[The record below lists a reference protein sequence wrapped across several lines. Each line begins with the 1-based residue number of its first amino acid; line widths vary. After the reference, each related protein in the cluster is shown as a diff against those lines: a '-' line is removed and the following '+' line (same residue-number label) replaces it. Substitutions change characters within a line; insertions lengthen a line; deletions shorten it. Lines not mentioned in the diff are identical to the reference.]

1 MKYLQKFR
9 LNHPLP
15 LEKFFIRVGGGWLMK
30 SVCFCCSE
38 PALDAAREWASRRGW
53 RFLLSERE
61 KKHAA
66 HSLPEWAHFSA
77 PYSSHWWQR
86 RAPSPHW
93 AACVAYSKRSSK
105 KQMEKH
111 RKGWAQCVISAV
123 CSLNLKVTERL
134 RLPWLCRLEDVHDG
148 PSQVLEG
155 TKVQLSFAFRK
166 QALFLVLTA
175 LVVPVTAEAV
185 VFPTTP
191 SMFLFSL
198 PIFVF
203 WCIRTPTIKVKD
215 PFTDPSHV
223 LILWITYSMF

>member
-9 LNHPLP
+9 LNHLLP

-111 RKGWAQCVISAV
+111 RKGWAHFLSSV
-123 CSLNLKVTERL
+123 CDQRCLQLEPEGHRKVEAAMTL
-134 RLPWLCRLEDVHDG
+134 
-148 PSQVLEG
+148 
-155 TKVQLSFAFRK
+155 
-166 QALFLVLTA
+166 QARRCA
-175 LVVPVTAEAV
+175 RW
-185 VFPTTP
+185 
-191 SMFLFSL
+191 SL
-198 PIFVF
+198 PSAGG
-203 WCIRTPTIKVKD
+203 D
-215 PFTDPSHV
+215 
-223 LILWITYSMF
+223 